1 MTWFFE
7 RLRTPSI
14 QPSKK
19 GSPLPRSGKQF
30 RAS

>member
-7 RLRTPSI
+7 RLRTSSI
-14 QPSKK
+14 QPSNK
-19 GSPLPRSGKQF
+19 GSPLPRGEQF